1 MGRRKRKSEQVIK
14 ELWQAKGPSVEP
26 SCLYQLIVP
35 GWYAAGAMESNV
47 FPS

>member
-26 SCLYQLIVP
+26 SCLYQLIV
-35 GWYAAGAMESNV
+35 GSFGSLAERY
-47 FPS
+47 